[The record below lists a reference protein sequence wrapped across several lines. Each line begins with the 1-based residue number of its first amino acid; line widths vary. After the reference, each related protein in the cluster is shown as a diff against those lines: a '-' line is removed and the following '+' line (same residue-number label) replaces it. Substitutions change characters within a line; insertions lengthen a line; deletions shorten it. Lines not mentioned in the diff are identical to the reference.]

1 MRMGCRPVDRDR
13 RGQDAGMSGAGTVA
27 GRGQR
32 TRADTDHFSSVVDVH
47 VILRRAGLVLLLRR
61 AGSVF
66 ASGQLCLPSG
76 HLERG
81 ESIVQA
87 AVRETREETGIVLV
101 AASLRHVV
109 SVHQRNPGTV
119 DTRIGFAFE
128 PGAWCGEPVIAEP
141 DNHSELLWADPAALP
156 ADIAEYT
163 AALLTAAGR
172 GLTFAVNGW

>member
-1 MRMGCRPVDRDR
+1 
-13 RGQDAGMSGAGTVA
+13 MSGAGTVA
-27 GRGQR
+27 GRGR
-32 TRADTDHFSSVVDVH
+32 GTRVVADRFSSVVDVH

-61 AGSVF
+61 AGAVF

-87 AVRETREETGIVLV
+87 AVRETREETGIVLG

-109 SVHQRNPGTV
+109 SVHQRNPGTA

-128 PGAWCGEPVIAEP
+128 PGAWCGEPVLAEP
-141 DNHSELLWADPAALP
+141 DKHSELLWADPAALP
-156 ADIAEYT
+156 TDTAEYT

-172 GLTFAVNGW
+172 GLTFALNGW